1 MVVFIEAKTSE
12 TFGGSHLLT
21 LNEAIDFFPRFS
33 PEILIMDK
41 TCLDSA
47 VIVGTT
53 EPDSSSHPFLF
64 LPLTFFFLFLCP
76 TPTPPPHPSP
86 PSPPVLLLSL
96 FLSVAK
102 EMVACNEYTH
112 IVSALVHSN
121 ADFEGTSLL
130 STCFTQTVE
139 KVIKKILLRLL
150 LLLAYYC

>member
-1 MVVFIEAKTSE
+1 MK
-12 TFGGSHLLT
+12 LL
-21 LNEAIDFFPRFS
+21 IFSPRFS

-47 VIVGTT
+47 VVVGTT

-76 TPTPPPHPSP
+76 TPPPPPHPSP

-121 ADFEGTSLL
+121 AGFEGTSLF
-130 STCFTQTVE
+130 STCFTQTLE
-139 KVIKKILLRLL
+139 KIIKKIFFFVCFFFLYIIVSCLMCITFSLSPCYL
-150 LLLAYYC
+150 